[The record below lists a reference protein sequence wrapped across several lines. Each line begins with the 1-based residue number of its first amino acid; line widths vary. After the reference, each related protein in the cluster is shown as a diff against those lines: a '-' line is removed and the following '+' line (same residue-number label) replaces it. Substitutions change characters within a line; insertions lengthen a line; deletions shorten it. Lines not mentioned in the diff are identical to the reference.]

1 MIISRTAEY
10 ALRAI
15 VHLAAA
21 EGETVSQTVG
31 QIAAGTQ
38 VPLGY
43 LSKVLQ
49 SLSRAGLIV
58 SQRGLGGGFRLAKA
72 PSQTSILEVVQA
84 IEPMERL
91 TTCPLGLEAH
101 VPNLCPLHRRLDN
114 AMALIEAQFRA
125 TTIAEL
131 LDESAREYSLISRE
145 SLCAFPLAPGQTAA
159 KRKALRAE
167 KAAAET
173 QKPSEKKLEGRKKR
187 TS

>member
-1 MIISRTAEY
+1 MIVSRTAEY
-10 ALRAI
+10 ALRAV

-21 EGETVSQTVG
+21 EGETISQTVG

-38 VPLGY
+38 VPVGY

-72 PSQTSILEVVQA
+72 PAGTSILEVVQA

-101 VPNLCPLHRRLDN
+101 GTNLCPLHRRLDD

-125 TTIAEL
+125 TSIAEL

-145 SLCAFPLAPGQTAA
+145 SLCAFPLAPIKQKTARA
-159 KRKALRAE
+159 KKATV
-167 KAAAET
+167 KT
-173 QKPSEKKLEGRKKR
+173 KKPSERKLEGRKK
-187 TS
+187 TA

>member
-31 QIAAGTQ
+31 QIAHGTQ
-38 VPLGY
+38 VPVGY

-72 PSQTSILEVVQA
+72 PEQTSILEVVQA

-101 VPNLCPLHRRLDN
+101 GTNLCPLHRRLDG

-145 SLCAFPLAPGQTAA
+145 SLCAFPLTPAKKKTARQ
-159 KRKALRAE
+159 K
-167 KAAAET
+167 KAAAKT
-173 QKPSEKKLEGRKKR
+173 KKPSERKLEGRKK